1 MGRSKRG
8 LTLAYSGPHA
18 YKRAMITVPQ
28 ALSHIA
34 ACRPIS
40 ESETVP
46 LAQARGRVLASAIA
60 AKLTQP
66 PLAAS
71 AMDGYAVR
79 LCDVGTQAG
88 TQGGA
93 KLVVIG
99 EAPAGRPFAGTVGA
113 GQAVRIFTG
122 GAMPN
127 GADSVVIQENVTRN
141 GEHITINEPQQT
153 ARHVRQAGVDF
164 HAGDILITA
173 GTRIGPAQIAVAAAA
188 NHAKILVQKRFTV
201 AILSGG
207 DELVALGSTP
217 KIGQIINSNP
227 HALAALIEEWGHEAL
242 ILPCVSDSVESITR
256 QIKGAAKADIIVPV
270 GGASV
275 GDHDYMRPAF
285 TKAGLKMIFE
295 KIAVRPGKPTWL
307 GSLSGKPVLGLPGN
321 PASALVCAH
330 VFLRPLLS
338 GNPTVFQTAQ
348 LGCDIPANGSREH
361 YQRARVETTDNGTLR
376 VTPMPRQDSSLLTPF
391 LSANALLRRE
401 VDSPAQAKGGAV
413 QILMTKPL

>member
-1 MGRSKRG
+1 M
-8 LTLAYSGPHA
+8 LAYSGPHA
-18 YKRAMITVPQ
+18 YTVAMITVAQ
-28 ALSHIA
+28 ALSHIT
-34 ACRPIS
+34 ACRPV
-40 ESETVP
+40 SETERVP
-46 LAQARGRVLASAIA
+46 LAQARGRVLASDIV

-79 LCDVGTQAG
+79 LCDVGTQTG

-93 KLVVIG
+93 KLAVIG
-99 EAPAGRPFAGTVGA
+99 EAPAGRPFTGTVGA
-113 GQAVRIFTG
+113 GQVVRIFTG
-122 GAMPN
+122 GAMPH
-127 GADSVVIQENVTRN
+127 GADSVVIQENVTRD
-141 GEHITINEPQQT
+141 GDVITINEPQSA

-164 HAGDILITA
+164 SRGDLLITA
-173 GTRIGPAQIAVAAAA
+173 GTLVGPAQIAVAAAA
-188 NHAKILVQKRFTV
+188 NHAEILVQKRFTV

-207 DELVALGSTP
+207 DELVSLGSRP
-217 KIGQIINSNP
+217 KTGQIINSNP
-227 HALAALIEEWGHEAL
+227 HALAALIEDWGHQAL
-242 ILPCVSDSVESITR
+242 ILPCVSDSVDSIVE
-256 QIKGAAKADIIVPV
+256 QIKGAAQADIILPV

-285 TKAGLKMIFE
+285 TTAGLKMIFE

-307 GSLSGKPVLGLPGN
+307 GTLGVLGRGKPVLGLPGN

-338 GNPTVFQTAQ
+338 GKDAVFQTAQ
-348 LGCDIPANGSREH
+348 LSCDIPANGSREH
-361 YQRARVETTDNGTLR
+361 YQRARVESAADGTLQ

-391 LSANALLRRE
+391 LSANALLARG
-401 VDSPAQAKGGAV
+401 VDSPAQTKGDAV